1 MADFLEVYK
10 KQEAVEVSEI
20 KNDAEAIKD
29 TPYQGAL
36 PSGVSGPDFS
46 HENAAAWKLLKEE
59 LSEEDY
65 KSLREAVVAKV
76 GEFKEVE
83 PEMDDE
89 S

>member
-10 KQEAVEVSEI
+10 KQEEAEVSEI
-20 KNDAEAIKD
+20 ENDAEAIKD

-36 PSGVSGPDFS
+36 PSGVPGIDMS
-46 HENAAAWKLLKEE
+46 HENAAAWKLLEEE
-59 LSEEDY
+59 LSSDEYEA
-65 KSLREAVVAKV
+65 LRLAVTKKV
-76 GEFKEVE
+76 GKFKEVE